1 MATCEATGTQ
11 SLLYQISSS
20 TILAENQSYTETQS
34 SSLRKLCVNPP
45 DHISSPLVSIQCFS
59 LQLCS
64 SCACDVLYVFVVIQP
79 RSSVSISSI
88 ADIVQSKTRDNV
100 IFTDLWI
107 HYSRDLS
114 LRLYRRLPRLFLLS
128 GFINS
133 SYSQHVAV
141 AACAKGIY
149 LFLHHFFYCPC
160 FSIVEDD

>member
-1 MATCEATGTQ
+1 MSPAQFCKIF
-11 SLLYQISSS
+11 SLFSHLSRPSKSYVIWQLVRQLVHKVYYTRSSS
-20 TILAENQSYTETQS
+20 IILAENQSYTETQS

-45 DHISSPLVSIQCFS
+45 DHISSPLVSVQCFS

-64 SCACDVLYVFVVIQP
+64 SCGCDVLYVFVVIQP

-88 ADIVQSKTRDNV
+88 ADIVQSKTRDDV

-133 SYSQHVAV
+133 SYS
-141 AACAKGIY
+141 
-149 LFLHHFFYCPC
+149 
-160 FSIVEDD
+160 

>member
-1 MATCEATGTQ
+1 MSPAQFCEIFSLFSHLSIPSKSYVIWQLVKQLLHKVYYTRYQVPLYSRKIKATQ
-11 SLLYQISSS
+11 K
-20 TILAENQSYTETQS
+20 QS
-34 SSLRKLCVNPP
+34 SSLRKLCVKPP

-59 LQLCS
+59 LQLWS

-88 ADIVQSKTRDNV
+88 ADIVQSKTRDDV

-133 SYSQHVAV
+133 SYS
-141 AACAKGIY
+141 
-149 LFLHHFFYCPC
+149 
-160 FSIVEDD
+160 